1 MKQQRTNFI
10 RSGRNTLFGLALL
23 AISSILLPQGA
34 QAAVSAGASIFNE
47 ASVVY
52 DFLATPGISQTST
65 GVSVTVATLAAAP
78 TVTVTPL
85 IQTTIEGG
93 NINYVYT
100 IRSNSN
106 GPDTYTETLITTTDS
121 AEIDSASP
129 SIENFPTPSITLWG
143 GIVVACQGVVADAD
157 EICLPAG
164 AQTGLAGTDT
174 VNLNGNLYT
183 VGTITAG
190 TVQSSGAAEVTTKI
204 QLVDDITTHGIAA
217 SSAAA
222 GDPVGEYGTLTMNQT
237 AGTLTAPNPSGT
249 HTTNVT
255 FETTGT
261 DINNLKVSYTT
272 SLGAGNEVIT
282 TVAAPAVTFAKAAS
296 VLTAKP
302 GEPITYTLTVT
313 NNGAAPVDNVVVS
326 DTAPNYTTLLPGTTT
341 LNGVATGEITLG
353 VPVGTLAPAGVATI
367 TFDVRVNP

>member
-1 MKQQRTNFI
+1 MKQQSTNFI

-34 QAAVSAGASIFNE
+34 QAAVSAGATIFNE

-52 DFLATPGISQTST
+52 DFLATTGITQTST
-65 GVSVTVATLAAAP
+65 GVTVTVDTLAAAP

-85 IQTTIEGG
+85 TQTTIQGG
-93 NINYVYT
+93 AISYVYT
-100 IRSNSN
+100 ITSNSN
-106 GPDTYTETLITTTDS
+106 GPDIYTVTAINSGDS
-121 AEIDSASP
+121 AEIAAASA
-129 SIENFPTPSITLWG
+129 EVFPIDNITLWG

-174 VNLNGNLYT
+174 VNLNGDLYT

-255 FETTGT
+255 FTTTGT
-261 DINNLKVSYTT
+261 DLASATVDYTT
-272 SLGAGNEVIT
+272 TLGAGNEVIT
-282 TVAAPAVTFAKAAS
+282 TVAAPAVTFTKTANVA
-296 VLTAKP
+296 TAKP
-302 GEPITYTLTVT
+302 GDTIQYTLTVT
-313 NNGAAPVDNVVVS
+313 NNGAAPVNNVVVS
-326 DTAPNYTTLLPGTTT
+326 DTAPNYTTLVPGTTT
-341 LNGVATGEITLG
+341 LDAVIVGEITGG
-353 VPVGTLAPAGVATI
+353 VTVGSLAPAGEAI
-367 TFDVRVNP
+367 IKFDVRVNP